1 MMTKFNLSLLTIA
14 VAMAL
19 AGFSTVRPLGETN
32 IREEAT
38 VSEAINKSFAK
49 VPAPAQPPVTVALYG
64 FKDMTGQR
72 KPSNTLSLFSTAVT
86 QGAEAYLI
94 KSLQEVGNR
103 QWFTVVE
110 RVGLDNLLKERQMIK
125 QTREIYDG
133 ANAKMLPP
141 LQMAGVILE
150 GGIIDYNSN
159 TLTGGT
165 GARIFGIGAQTAYTQ
180 DVVVISLRLVSVQ
193 TGEVLTTVTVEKNL
207 LSTADGATALK
218 FFNQATQA
226 FEFDS
231 SQTFN
236 EPGNY
241 ALRSAIET
249 GVIELIRKGETQG
262 LWKYKEK
269 SNELVQPQA
278 PKAPA
283 TSPAP
288 TAPAPQS
295 DVGQS
300 AGGNKAESKALEIKQ
315 EPKPEV
321 KEEKVDAKPVS
332 QVVPTDSKPGESLQA
347 QAAARDITV
356 GSKITLTA
364 PVKLR
369 ASPGVDNLVTSI
381 LPTGT
386 KLTIVDKSKGGNWL
400 AVAEEG
406 QPAWGWVPKK
416 AFENNYKG

>member
-1 MMTKFNLSLLTIA
+1 MKALKLSLITLA
-14 VAMAL
+14 VVSMI
-19 AGFSTVRPLGETN
+19 GCSTVRPLGNTKN
-32 IREEAT
+32 NEEAT
-38 VSEAINKSFAK
+38 VSNTINKSFAN
-49 VPAPAQPPVTVALYG
+49 VPAPAGPAVTVAVYG
-64 FKDMTGQR
+64 FKDLTGQR
-72 KPSNTLSLFSTAVT
+72 KPSSTLSLFSTAVT
-86 QGAEAYLI
+86 QGAEAYLM

-125 QTREIYDG
+125 QTREIYEG
-133 ANAKMLPP
+133 ANAKPLPP

-249 GVIELIRKGETQG
+249 AVIELINKGERNG
-262 LWKYKEK
+262 LWKFKEK
-269 SNELVQPQA
+269 SNELVQTQTPSKDTAQA
-278 PKAPA
+278 
-283 TSPAP
+283 TPAP
-288 TAPAPQS
+288 SQPNSRKDIGTEKTPISGAVDGTGITIQS
-295 DVGQS
+295 
-300 AGGNKAESKALEIKQ
+300 GN
-315 EPKPEV
+315 
-321 KEEKVDAKPVS
+321 
-332 QVVPTDSKPGESLQA
+332 
-347 QAAARDITV
+347 
-356 GSKITLTA
+356 
-364 PVKLR
+364 
-369 ASPGVDNLVTSI
+369 
-381 LPTGT
+381 
-386 KLTIVDKSKGGNWL
+386 
-400 AVAEEG
+400 
-406 QPAWGWVPKK
+406 
-416 AFENNYKG
+416 

>member
-1 MMTKFNLSLLTIA
+1 MKAIKLSLITLAIIT
-14 VAMAL
+14 L
-19 AGFSTVRPLGETN
+19 AGCSTVRPWGSTQ
-32 IREEAT
+32 IKEEAK
-38 VSEAINKSFAK
+38 VSETINKSFAN
-49 VPAPAQPPVTVALYG
+49 VPSPSGPAVTVAVYG
-64 FKDMTGQR
+64 FKDLTGQR
-72 KPSNTLSLFSTAVT
+72 KPSSTLSLFSTAVT
-86 QGAEAYLI
+86 QGAEAYLM

-249 GVIELIRKGETQG
+249 AVIELINKGERNG
-262 LWKYKEK
+262 LWKFKEK
-269 SNELVQPQA
+269 SNELVQTQA
-278 PKAPA
+278 PAEDAAKA
-283 TSPAP
+283 TPAP
-288 TAPAPQS
+288 
-295 DVGQS
+295 
-300 AGGNKAESKALEIKQ
+300 
-315 EPKPEV
+315 
-321 KEEKVDAKPVS
+321 S
-332 QVVPTDSKPGESLQA
+332 QPDSRK
-347 QAAARDITV
+347 TV
-356 GSKITLTA
+356 GADKDQSTW
-364 PVKLR
+364 
-369 ASPGVDNLVTSI
+369 VDGSGNPI
-381 LPTGT
+381 QGT
-386 KLTIVDKSKGGNWL
+386 K
-400 AVAEEG
+400 
-406 QPAWGWVPKK
+406 
-416 AFENNYKG
+416 

>member
-1 MMTKFNLSLLTIA
+1 MKAIKLSLITLA
-14 VAMAL
+14 VVAL
-19 AGFSTVRPLGETN
+19 AGCSTVRPWGSTQ
-32 IREEAT
+32 IKEEAK
-38 VSEAINKSFAK
+38 VSETINKSFSN
-49 VPAPAQPPVTVALYG
+49 VPSPAGPAVTVAVYG

-72 KPSNTLSLFSTAVT
+72 KPSSTLSLFSTAVT

-133 ANAKMLPP
+133 ANAKPLPP

-165 GARIFGIGAQTAYTQ
+165 GARWLGIGTQTAYTQ

-207 LSTADGATALK
+207 LSTADGATAFK

-249 GVIELIRKGETQG
+249 GVVELIKKGERNS
-262 LWKYKEK
+262 LWKFKEKPNELVQKETPREGAAKTPPAPQQPNIGKRDEGSKEK
-269 SNELVQPQA
+269 SNW
-278 PKAPA
+278 
-283 TSPAP
+283 SR
-288 TAPAPQS
+288 
-295 DVGQS
+295 
-300 AGGNKAESKALEIKQ
+300 
-315 EPKPEV
+315 
-321 KEEKVDAKPVS
+321 
-332 QVVPTDSKPGESLQA
+332 LQFW
-347 QAAARDITV
+347 
-356 GSKITLTA
+356 K
-364 PVKLR
+364 
-369 ASPGVDNLVTSI
+369 
-381 LPTGT
+381 
-386 KLTIVDKSKGGNWL
+386 
-400 AVAEEG
+400 
-406 QPAWGWVPKK
+406 
-416 AFENNYKG
+416 

>member
-1 MMTKFNLSLLTIA
+1 MKAIKLSLLTIA
-14 VAMAL
+14 VSMAL
-19 AGFSTVRPLGETN
+19 AGCSSLRPLGEVK
-32 IREEAT
+32 IKEEAT
-38 VSEAINKSFAK
+38 VSETINKSFTGIPS
-49 VPAPAQPPVTVALYG
+49 PAGPAVTVAVYG
-64 FKDMTGQR
+64 FKDLTGQR
-72 KPSNTLSLFSTAVT
+72 KPSSTLSLFSTAVT
-86 QGAEAYLI
+86 QGAEAYLM

-249 GVIELIRKGETQG
+249 AVIELIKKGERNG
-262 LWKYKEK
+262 LWKFKEKPDELVQKETPREGTTKVTPTPSQSNIGKRDEGSKEK
-269 SNELVQPQA
+269 SSWDQRR
-278 PKAPA
+278 
-283 TSPAP
+283 
-288 TAPAPQS
+288 
-295 DVGQS
+295 
-300 AGGNKAESKALEIKQ
+300 
-315 EPKPEV
+315 
-321 KEEKVDAKPVS
+321 
-332 QVVPTDSKPGESLQA
+332 LQ
-347 QAAARDITV
+347 Q
-356 GSKITLTA
+356 
-364 PVKLR
+364 
-369 ASPGVDNLVTSI
+369 
-381 LPTGT
+381 
-386 KLTIVDKSKGGNWL
+386 
-400 AVAEEG
+400 
-406 QPAWGWVPKK
+406 
-416 AFENNYKG
+416 

>member
-1 MMTKFNLSLLTIA
+1 MKAIKLSLITLA
-14 VAMAL
+14 VVSMV
-19 AGFSTVRPLGETN
+19 GCSTVRPLGNTKN
-32 IREEAT
+32 NEEAT
-38 VSEAINKSFAK
+38 VSNTINKSFGN
-49 VPAPAQPPVTVALYG
+49 VPAPAGPAVTVAVYG
-64 FKDMTGQR
+64 FKDLTGQR
-72 KPSNTLSLFSTAVT
+72 KPSSTLSLFSTAVT
-86 QGAEAYLI
+86 QGAEAYLM

-249 GVIELIRKGETQG
+249 AVIELINKGERNG
-262 LWKYKEK
+262 LWKFKEK
-269 SNELVQPQA
+269 SNELVQTQA
-278 PKAPA
+278 PAKDAVQA
-283 TSPAP
+283 TPAP
-288 TAPAPQS
+288 SQS
-295 DVGQS
+295 NSRKDNGAEKTPISGAVD
-300 AGGNKAESKALEIKQ
+300 GN
-315 EPKPEV
+315 
-321 KEEKVDAKPVS
+321 
-332 QVVPTDSKPGESLQA
+332 
-347 QAAARDITV
+347 
-356 GSKITLTA
+356 
-364 PVKLR
+364 
-369 ASPGVDNLVTSI
+369 
-381 LPTGT
+381 
-386 KLTIVDKSKGGNWL
+386 GNPIRS
-400 AVAEEG
+400 G
-406 QPAWGWVPKK
+406 
-416 AFENNYKG
+416 N